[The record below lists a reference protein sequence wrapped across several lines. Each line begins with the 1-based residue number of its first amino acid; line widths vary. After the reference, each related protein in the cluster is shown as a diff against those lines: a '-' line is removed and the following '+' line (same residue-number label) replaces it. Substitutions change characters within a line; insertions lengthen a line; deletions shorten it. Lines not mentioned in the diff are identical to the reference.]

1 MRALRVPFPAYGRN
15 ASISRFMSNPPL
27 FTRAFVL
34 GAAAVLMLNLAAFL
48 FVHLPGFLQQLGA
61 GETQIGIIMATQAL
75 GAILAW
81 PFVGRGMDL
90 YGRRLVMLAG
100 SALFLVVIALYLL
113 IDALGPFVYAVR
125 LLDGVAHSMWYT
137 ALFTYGAD
145 LVPAARRTQGLA
157 IFGVAGLVTIG
168 LGAQF
173 GDVILAHADY
183 RELFLWALGCAA
195 LGVLLCLPLRE
206 VYVRTAGPPP
216 RGIFAAAAQPDLRPV
231 WLAAA
236 AFFVSLGALFTFMK
250 TFVAAADV
258 GSVGSFFTAYAAIAI
273 ALRLFFGW
281 IPDRVGTRRML
292 GVALALCA
300 AGFTLLS
307 LAETSAHVVTAGLVA
322 GAGHGYAYPV
332 LFSLVVERAQPRE
345 RGSAMTF
352 YTTIDL
358 VGLLLAGP
366 IVGYLIELAGYGTA
380 FAMLAVV
387 LLTGIGLFYR
397 LDRRRAGT
405 APAPPEPSVS
415 GGPRD

>member
-1 MRALRVPFPAYGRN
+1 M
-15 ASISRFMSNPPL
+15 SRPPL

-48 FVHLPGFLQQLGA
+48 FVHLPAFLQQLGA
-61 GETQIGIIMATQAL
+61 GEAQIGAIMATQAL

-90 YGRRLVMLAG
+90 YGRRVVLLAG
-100 SALFLVVIALYLL
+100 GALFLVVIALYLA
-113 IDALGPFVYAVR
+113 IDALGPFVYLVR

-145 LVPAARRTQGLA
+145 LVPASRRTQGLA

-173 GDVILAHADY
+173 GDLILAHAEFD
-183 RELFLWALGCAA
+183 ELFLWALACAA

-206 VYVRTAGPPP
+206 VYQRTAGPPP
-216 RGIFAAAAQPDLRPV
+216 RNFLAAAVQPDLRPV

-250 TFVAAADV
+250 TYVAAADV
-258 GSVGSFFTAYAAIAI
+258 GSVGSFFSGYAAIAI

-292 GVALALCA
+292 GIALGLCA
-300 AGFTLLS
+300 AGFALL
-307 LAETSAHVVTAGLVA
+307 ATADTAAHVALAGLVA

-332 LFSLVVERAQPRE
+332 LFSLVVERAHARE

-366 IVGYLIELAGYGTA
+366 SVGFVIESAGYAAAFAGLALVLLAGIA
-380 FAMLAVV
+380 
-387 LLTGIGLFYR
+387 LFYW
-397 LDRRRAGT
+397 LDRRRL
-405 APAPPEPSVS
+405 APVPDAAPGGARPQDGVS
-415 GGPRD
+415 TSRRSTFSGSKQ

>member
-1 MRALRVPFPAYGRN
+1 MPQT
-15 ASISRFMSNPPL
+15 PL

-61 GETQIGIIMATQAL
+61 GEAEIGRIMAMQAL

-100 SALFLVVIALYLL
+100 AALFLVVIALYLA
-113 IDALGPFVYAVR
+113 IDALGPFVYVVR
-125 LLDGVAHSMWYT
+125 LLDGIAHSMWYT

-173 GDVILAHADY
+173 GDLILAHADY
-183 RELFLWALGCAA
+183 RELFLWALACAA
-195 LGVLLCLPLRE
+195 FGLVLCLPLRE
-206 VYVRTAGPPP
+206 VYQRTAGPPP
-216 RGIFAAAAQPDLRPV
+216 RGLFAAAAQPDLLAV
-231 WLAAA
+231 WVAAA

-250 TFVAAADV
+250 TFVVAADV
-258 GSVGSFFTAYAAIAI
+258 GTVGGFFSAYAATAI
-273 ALRLFFGW
+273 ALRLLFGW
-281 IPDRVGTRRML
+281 IPDRVGTRRMV
-292 GVALALCA
+292 GVALGLCT
-300 AGFTLLS
+300 AGFALLA
-307 LAETSAHVVTAGLVA
+307 LAQTSMHVVAAGLVG

-332 LFSLVVERAQPRE
+332 LFSLVVERARPRE

-366 IVGYLIELAGYGTA
+366 IIGYLIELAGYSAA
-380 FAMLAVV
+380 FAALSLV
-387 LLTGIGLFYR
+387 LLGGIGLFYF
-397 LDRRRAGT
+397 LDRQARVAA
-405 APAPPEPSVS
+405 APAGERP
-415 GGPRD
+415 DAD

>member
-1 MRALRVPFPAYGRN
+1 
-15 ASISRFMSNPPL
+15 MSKAPL

-34 GAAAVLMLNLAAFL
+34 GAAAVLMLNLAALL

-61 GETQIGIIMATQAL
+61 GEAEIGMIMATQAL

-81 PFVGRGMDL
+81 PLVGRGMDL
-90 YGRRLVMLAG
+90 YGRRRVLLAG
-100 SALFLVVIALYLL
+100 GALFVLVIALYLL
-113 IDALGPFVYAVR
+113 INALGPLVYAVR
-125 LLDGVAHSMWYT
+125 LLDGIAHSMWYT

-145 LVPAARRTQGLA
+145 IVPPQRRTQGLA

-173 GDVILAHADY
+173 GDLILARADFQ
-183 RELFLWALGCAA
+183 ELFLWALGCAA
-195 LGVLLCLPLRE
+195 LGVALCLPLRD

-216 RGIFAAAAQPDLRPV
+216 RGLFAAAGQRDLLPV
-231 WLAAA
+231 WLAAG

-250 TFVAAADV
+250 TYVAAADV
-258 GSVGSFFTAYAAIAI
+258 GSVGSFFTAYAAVAI
-273 ALRLFFGW
+273 ALRVLFGW

-300 AGFTLLS
+300 AGFALLAV
-307 LAETSAHVVTAGLVA
+307 AETSTHVIAAGLVA

-366 IVGYLIELAGYGTA
+366 IVGAIIELAGYASA
-380 FAMLAVV
+380 FATVALV
-387 LLTGIGLFYR
+387 LLGGIGLFYG
-397 LDRRRAGT
+397 LDRQRA
-405 APAPPEPSVS
+405 AARCLE
-415 GGPRD
+415 RD